1 MTVTG
6 VEENVPASVV
16 FLMFPSQR
24 SKAIFDLTEEKSP
37 V

>member
-6 VEENVPASVV
+6 VEENVPALVL
-16 FLMFPSQR
+16 FIMFPSQR
-24 SKAIFDLTEEKSP
+24 SKAIFDLTEEKTP